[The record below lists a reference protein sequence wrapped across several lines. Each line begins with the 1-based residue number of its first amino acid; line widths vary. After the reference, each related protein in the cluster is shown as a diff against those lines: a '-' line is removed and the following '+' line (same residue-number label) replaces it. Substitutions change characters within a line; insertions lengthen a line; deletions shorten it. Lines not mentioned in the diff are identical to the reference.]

1 MILAPQQKGVSV
13 NYVYLYII
21 FKDFHININ
30 NDGYKCFQVCHVGMS
45 TYFID
50 SIKYAWPFRLVHIP
64 TKAKIP

>member
-50 SIKYAWPFRLVHIP
+50 SIKYA
-64 TKAKIP
+64 